1 MPVIKTALSAAGKDM
16 LDCSQMQDWE
26 IAIATDAIPAEHYAA
41 EEFQRFFNQATGLDL
56 PLRPLETPAPH
67 QVCIG
72 AATSATTALGEEGF
86 CIEVEKDRLSIA
98 GGRPRGVLYGVYQ
111 LLEEGLGLRFLTHD
125 HIYIPEASGA
135 KIPCGTYTYVPPL
148 SFRFSAYHENIEHP
162 EGGTRLRGNTFTDD
176 ERLGGRTGQQL
187 INHSFHRLV
196 PFDRHGAD
204 HPEYYALVDGERDTD
219 TRLAGPQL
227 CVTNPEVVD
236 VAAAAAIESLDQD
249 PGLQNISV
257 SQADT
262 RRYCRCAPCEEV
274 NQREGSPMGSH
285 LEFVNAVAARVGKAY
300 PHVKVGTLAYQY
312 TRQAP
317 RTVRPEP
324 NVQIQLCS
332 IECCTLHAIDDPE
345 CEKNRAFCRDMNAWG
360 AICDD
365 IWIWNYNT
373 NFRHYTLPF
382 PNLRSI
388 APNMRY
394 FVSNNAK
401 GAFMQ
406 ANHNGLTGELSDLRN
421 YIMSQLLWDPQLD
434 GDRLREEFIRLHYE
448 AAAQPILDY
457 IGLLHD
463 NAESKEQHPSCF
475 PTLEDLGLDRKMAGK
490 ALDYFAQALELSS
503 SAAVRAR
510 VEKAS
515 ICAYKAKI
523 VTGSPIDEGRGELI
537 EHYIA
542 LCRRYNLTRGSEQV
556 PAEQYFAE
564 LV

>member
-1 MPVIKTALSAAGKDM
+1 MAIEKAQ
-16 LDCSQMQDWE
+16 LDCSQMKDWE
-26 IAIATDAIPAEHYAA
+26 IAIATNAIPAEVYAA

-56 PLRPLETPAPH
+56 PLHPSTTPAPH
-67 QVCIG
+67 QVRIG
-72 AATSATTALGEEGF
+72 GVASAPDLGEEGF
-86 CIEVEKDRLSIA
+86 CIEVSKDRITIA

-111 LLEEGLGLRFLTHD
+111 LLEDGLGLRFLTHD
-125 HIYIPEASGA
+125 HTHIPEASGA

-148 SFRFSAYHENIEHP
+148 SFRWSAYRENAEYP
-162 EGGTRLRGNTFTDD
+162 EGAVRLRVNTVTDD
-176 ERLGGRTGQQL
+176 QRLGGRTGQEL
-187 INHSFHRLV
+187 INHSFHLLV
-196 PFDRHGAD
+196 SFDRYGAD

-219 TRLAGPQL
+219 RYGAGPQL
-227 CVTNPEVVD
+227 CVTNPEVVEI
-236 VAAAAAIESLDQD
+236 AAATAIEILDEN
-249 PGLQNISV
+249 PHRQNISV

-274 NQREGSPMGSH
+274 NQREGTPMGSQ
-285 LEFVNAVAARVGKAY
+285 LEFVNAVAARIGEVH

-317 RTVRPEP
+317 RTVRPHP

-332 IECCTLHAIDDPE
+332 IECCTLHAIDDPA
-345 CEKNRAFCRDMNAWG
+345 CEKNRAFCRDTDAWG
-360 AICDD
+360 KICDD
-365 IWIWNYNT
+365 IWIWHYNT

-388 APNMRY
+388 APSLRY
-394 FVSNNAK
+394 FMDNNAK

-421 YIMSQLLWDPQLD
+421 YILSRLLWDPQQD
-434 GDRLREEFIRLHYE
+434 GDRLCEEFIRLHYE
-448 AAAQPILDY
+448 EAAQPILDY
-457 IGLLHD
+457 AGMLHD
-463 NAESKEQHPSCF
+463 NAESRGLHPTCF
-475 PTLEDLGLDRKMAGK
+475 PTPEEVGLDPEIAGK
-490 ALDYFAQALELSS
+490 ALSYFGQGLELAS
-503 SAAVRAR
+503 SAEVRAR

-523 VTGSPIDEGRGELI
+523 ATGSPTDEGRAALL

-542 LCRRYNLTRGSEQV
+542 LCRRYGLTHGSEQT

-564 LV
+564 LE